1 MTFKA
6 NEIEQYPYLVYT
18 DDAGNVYEP
27 ESGGGGGGGGE
38 ILIVNYDKDDTGALD
53 KTWNEISNAGIAIL
67 TWSDGPGKYF
77 ILIYTVW
84 KFQGAYGISAYDYAS
99 ESLYDFATESADSY
113 PVFQE
118 G

>member
-27 ESGGGGGGGGE
+27 ESGGGGGGGNG
-38 ILIVNYDKDDTGALD
+38 IFIVNYDKGDTGALD
-53 KTWNEISNAGIAIL
+53 KTWKEISDAGIAVI
-67 TWSDGPGKYF
+67 TWNSGPGKYF
-77 ILIYTVW
+77 ILIYTIW
-84 KFQGAYGISAYDYAS
+84 EFQGAYGVSAYDY
-99 ESLYDFATESADSY
+99 ESQTVYDFAAESADGY